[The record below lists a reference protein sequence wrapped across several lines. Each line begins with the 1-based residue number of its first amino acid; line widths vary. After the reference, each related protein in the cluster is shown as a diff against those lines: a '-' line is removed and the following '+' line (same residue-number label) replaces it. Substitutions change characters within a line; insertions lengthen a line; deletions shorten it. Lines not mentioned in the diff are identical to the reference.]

1 MEINEMLRKELKYL
15 KEYNNSSIMISTT
28 AKHAL
33 DFRVLPRRNI
43 LGVLAISCFMI
54 NEECMLKETL
64 SFFDGKVDY
73 VYIDVELKQS
83 LNLFKVAKEVI
94 KKSKLVSVKPND
106 TTIESCDL
114 LIRNYFEDNIYN
126 KNVIIIGTG
135 NLASKMAVRLAERQA
150 YVYLIGRTKEKEN
163 RHIEALNSFLPKY
176 SSPIQSIEG
185 SQLVEQVDLVVSF
198 LSGEFTKNETL
209 FPLIHQDTFI
219 IDGGINN
226 FSNDFIQR
234 MLLKNVHIT
243 RLDTRIALPYQFLST
258 HEYTNAFFNDVYGES
273 IIQGVSVVAGGY
285 IGKKGSVIVDST
297 KQPNQVIGIADG
309 RGGVKASEQLSET
322 DRSRIQEIQQTITK
336 HY

>member
-1 MEINEMLRKELKYL
+1 MELNEILHKELKYL
-15 KEYNNSSIMISTT
+15 KKYNYSSIMISTT

-43 LGVLAISCFMI
+43 PGVMAISCFMI
-54 NEECMLKETL
+54 NEECMLKDTL
-64 SFFDGKVDY
+64 SFFDGKIDNF
-73 VYIDVELKQS
+73 YIDVELKQN

-94 KKSKLVSVKPND
+94 QRSKLVTVKPND

-114 LIRNYFEDNIYN
+114 LIRNYFDDNLYN
-126 KNVIIIGTG
+126 KKVIIIGTG

-150 YVYLIGRTKEKEN
+150 DVYLIGRTRERVN

-176 SSPIQSIEG
+176 SSHIQSIEE
-185 SQLVEQVDLVVSF
+185 SQSVEQVDLIVSF
-198 LSGEFTKNETL
+198 LSGKFTKDDIL

-234 MLLKNVHIT
+234 MLLKNVQIT

-258 HEYTNAFFNDVYGES
+258 HEYSNTFFNDVYGQS

-285 IGKKGSVIVDST
+285 IGKVGTVIVDST

-309 RGGVKASEQLSET
+309 SGGVKKSEQLSET
-322 DRSRIQEIQQTITK
+322 DRNNLHQIEKFISTCN
-336 HY
+336 